1 MMNRYLRMVFRT
13 NIDKLVAIRVTEVR
27 DSITPAEVKGVMEA
41 ILATNAVTTASGD
54 LVSVDGAFLVETS
67 TTELSVS

>member
-27 DSITPAEVKGVMEA
+27 DSITPAEVKGVMDA

-54 LVSVDGAFLVETS
+54 LVSVDGAYLVETS
-67 TTELSVS
+67 TTELAVS

>member
-1 MMNRYLRMVFRT
+1 MNRYLRMVFRT
-13 NIDKLVAIRVTEVR
+13 NLDKLVAIRITEVR
-27 DSITPAEVKGVMEA
+27 ENIAPVEVKGVMEA